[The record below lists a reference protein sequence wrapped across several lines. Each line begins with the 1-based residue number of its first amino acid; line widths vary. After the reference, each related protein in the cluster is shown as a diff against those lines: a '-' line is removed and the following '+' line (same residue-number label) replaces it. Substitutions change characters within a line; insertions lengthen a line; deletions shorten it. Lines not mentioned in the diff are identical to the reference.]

1 MLISSTDAF
10 LCFKHAMACF
20 FITNLLLVATLERRY
35 LADATGPDGDWDE
48 IVVEREQRATILEC
62 IHTRVRPVVNINWM
76 AKPLGADDWKLLLS
90 ASERDKFSGGAS
102 KPSTRLADPDFA
114 LTGNFSLLLQ
124 PAMRDAGL
132 YMCLVEQRGETIK
145 EKIILLAIITVSSNP
160 PSPVPRNST
169 LRLIAKVTPESACER
184 ISWHSPAGSS
194 LKTALKP
201 IAGFVTKVPWVTLD
215 DAGPYRCTVHPVRSA
230 NDTAFTFPMSIA
242 VDAVSVA
249 SYTRVQHGPPIFTA
263 TQARTSFPLTCP
275 SVQGDCV
282 SLYWQ
287 GPNSNKSK
295 LLYQH
300 NRWRGT
306 TLNMEESRKLQLAD
320 SPYNADGGSFSFVR
334 TPGLKD
340 GGLYVCKVLVNDH
353 IFSQRT
359 LLSVLKVMGRR
370 LGSKLQVECLFSEV
384 SQVQEAKWEYQNK
397 SQRLAMRKGRGN
409 ISTVLPLP
417 ITSDTAGNY
426 TCTLRLKNGQT
437 ISAVHS
443 VQPQERAEA
452 PSSHSSSVHLLLA
465 LLLLV
470 PLVAATV
477 AVLLWQQKRNCRQGI
492 EQSLSGH
499 SGETENIYENP
510 EDVRQALPQ
519 GSVYMDLKSRQ
530 EDVYKKLER

>member
-20 FITNLLLVATLERRY
+20 FITNLLLVAILERHY

-48 IVVEREQRATILEC
+48 ILVEREQQATILEC
-62 IHTRVRPVVNINWM
+62 IHTQVRPVVNINWM
-76 AKPLGADDWKLLLS
+76 AKPLGADEWKLLLS
-90 ASERDKFSGGAS
+90 ASERDEFSGGAS
-102 KPSTRLADPDFA
+102 KPSTRLADPNFA

-145 EKIILLAIITVSSNP
+145 EKIILLAIIT
-160 PSPVPRNST
+160 
-169 LRLIAKVTPESACER
+169 
-184 ISWHSPAGSS
+184 
-194 LKTALKP
+194 
-201 IAGFVTKVPWVTLD
+201 
-215 DAGPYRCTVHPVRSA
+215 
-230 NDTAFTFPMSIA
+230 
-242 VDAVSVA
+242 AVSVA
-249 SYTRVQHGPPIFTA
+249 SYTRVQHSPPIFTA

-282 SLYWQ
+282 SLYWK
-287 GPNSNKSK
+287 GPNSNESK
-295 LLYQH
+295 LVYQH
-300 NRWRGT
+300 DRWRGT
-306 TLNMEESRKLQLAD
+306 TLNMEESHKLQLAD
-320 SPYNADGGSFSFVR
+320 SPYNADGGNFSFVR

-340 GGLYVCKVLVNDH
+340 GGLYVCNVLLNDH

-370 LGSKLQVECLFSEV
+370 LGSKLQLECLFSEV

-397 SQRLAMRKGRGN
+397 SQRLTMRKGRGPSFLGN

-426 TCTLRLKNGQT
+426 TCTLQLKNGQT

-443 VQPQERAEA
+443 VKPQESAVA
-452 PSSHSSSVHLLLA
+452 PSSHSSSVHLLLLA

-492 EQSLSGH
+492 EQSLSVH

-530 EDVYKKLER
+530 EDVYKELER

>member
-1 MLISSTDAF
+1 
-10 LCFKHAMACF
+10 
-20 FITNLLLVATLERRY
+20 
-35 LADATGPDGDWDE
+35 
-48 IVVEREQRATILEC
+48 
-62 IHTRVRPVVNINWM
+62 M

>member
-145 EKIILLAIITVSSNP
+145 EKIILLAIIT
-160 PSPVPRNST
+160 
-169 LRLIAKVTPESACER
+169 
-184 ISWHSPAGSS
+184 AGSS

>member
-145 EKIILLAIITVSSNP
+145 EKIILLAIIT
-160 PSPVPRNST
+160 
-169 LRLIAKVTPESACER
+169 
-184 ISWHSPAGSS
+184 
-194 LKTALKP
+194 
-201 IAGFVTKVPWVTLD
+201 
-215 DAGPYRCTVHPVRSA
+215 
-230 NDTAFTFPMSIA
+230 
-242 VDAVSVA
+242 AVSVA